1 MFTLR
6 QYLAALAD
14 TRGLLRTL
22 GEVELCRDASGAP
35 LYSAGNSAAVFR
47 VRHRGRERALR
58 CYFRRRRNLGAIYG
72 EAYLPEELFLHTSP
86 TEGCYVD
93 IVLCDWIPG
102 RNLGEHIDEAVAT
115 EDRAALAALARRFD
129 RLALAMV
136 SDDRAHGDLKP
147 ENIVVDPAGD
157 LRPIDLDGLYL
168 PAFAGERSPELG
180 TAAYQHPA
188 RTAEDF
194 DERLDDYPA
203 ALLSTALHALALD
216 PSFGRRYASADG
228 LLFTPARIAAD
239 PALEEALALFERR
252 GEAVAYR
259 IGRLLRSPSLRLPA
273 LAPLLEE
280 AVRRAERKEGIEA
293 RRKTEEAIGSTLEAT
308 RRRAEVT
315 PGTATRAAA
324 GMAAWAATEPELFVR
339 DGLWGFRTGERV
351 TIPPLYDEGFDFT
364 EGLAAVRLGRVWHYI
379 DTAGRTALSCPGCEA
394 VKPFRGGTTEV
405 ERQGRR
411 LRIDRRGREV

>member
-1 MFTLR
+1 MYRFFDVFTLR

-86 TEGCYVD
+86 AEGCYVD

-102 RNLGEHIDEAVAT
+102 RDLRTRIDEAVGA
-115 EDRAALAALARRFD
+115 EDRTALADLARRFD
-129 RLALAMV
+129 RLAARLVA
-136 SDDRAHGDLKP
+136 DDRAHGDLKP

-216 PSFGRRYASADG
+216 PSLGRRYASVDG
-228 LLFTPARIAAD
+228 LLFTPSRMADD
-239 PALEEALALFERR
+239 PALEEALALFEHH

-259 IGRLLRSPSLRLPA
+259 IGRLLRSPSLRLPQ

-280 AVRRAERKEGIEA
+280 AVRRAEVLPTAEAVREAECTASGTARTEPA
-293 RRKTEEAIGSTLEAT
+293 RR
-308 RRRAEVT
+308 
-315 PGTATRAAA
+315 P
-324 GMAAWAATEPELFVR
+324 PELFVR
-339 DGLWGFRTGERV
+339 NGLWGFRTEERE

-364 EGLAAVRLGRVWHYI
+364 EELAAVRLGRIWHYI
-379 DTAGRTALSCPGCEA
+379 DPAGRTVLSCPRYEA
-394 VKPFRGGTTEV
+394 VKPFREGHAEV
-405 ERQGRR
+405 RHRSRR
-411 LRIDRRGREV
+411 LRIDRRGEEV